1 MGTLL
6 GIASIGAAVWF
17 WLDSARAREIATA
30 ICVSGC
36 RQRDVQFLDQTV
48 GLQRM
53 GLRWT
58 AHGIRIRRIF
68 RFDYSEEGLERR
80 RGHVVMVGT
89 NLEEFTLGLVSNQ

>member
-1 MGTLL
+1 
-6 GIASIGAAVWF
+6 
-17 WLDSARAREIATA
+17 
-30 ICVSGC
+30 
-36 RQRDVQFLDQTV
+36 
-48 GLQRM
+48 M